1 MEKDYWIKRFEYLEK
16 MQMVNE
22 SKYMEELTKQYV
34 VALEKIKKE
43 IQQWFIR
50 FSVNNQ
56 ISLQEAKRW
65 LDSNELNELKW
76 DINEYIKYGKENG
89 IDLIWRKEL
98 ENASAKVHISRLN
111 GLIDR
116 KSTRLNSSHS
126 Q

>member
-22 SKYMEELTKQYV
+22 SKYMEELTRQYV

-56 ISLQEAKRW
+56 ISLQEAKKW
-65 LDSNELNELKW
+65 LDSSELNELKRS
-76 DINEYIKYGKENG
+76 EEHTS
-89 IDLIWRKEL
+89 EL
-98 ENASAKVHISRLN
+98 QSP
-111 GLIDR
+111 
-116 KSTRLNSSHS
+116 
-126 Q
+126 